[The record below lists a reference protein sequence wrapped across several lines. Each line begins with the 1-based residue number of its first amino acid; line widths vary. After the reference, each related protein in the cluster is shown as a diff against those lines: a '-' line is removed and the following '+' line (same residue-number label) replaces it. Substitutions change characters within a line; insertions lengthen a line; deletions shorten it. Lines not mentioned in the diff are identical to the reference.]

1 MYRAKFNDIQTPLY
15 IVASQL
21 SDVSGCDTSG
31 NPLDSSG
38 NVVTNNVCGF
48 LQIYNCGG
56 TGATAGCG
64 TSTQKVVLL
73 TFGIIGIIVL
83 IAGIALTVYGYNKP
97 KGNSSIWGVILIIIG
112 LILIVFDFGFLIYL
126 NTNNSAAI
134 NY

>member
-1 MYRAKFNDIQTPLY
+1 M
-15 IVASQL
+15 ASQL

-56 TGATAGCG
+56 TGATAGCV

-83 IAGIALTVYGYNKP
+83 IAGIALTVYGYNKY
-97 KGNSSIWGVILIIIG
+97 KGNSSIWGGVILIIIG